1 LRTRSCGGRGGAWY
15 REGVI
20 TVCYEYLQT
29 AHDNAVSDKRPVWV
43 SERGATQGAI
53 ADVFLHEGAHALFEM
68 FRTPLMGREEDAA
81 DMLATFAILNLY
93 GEAAPDMIRGVA
105 YSYLVDAQARTFSDL
120 ATLEAR
126 ALPSRLYGGP
136 HSTPLQRMY
145 SVVCHAAGFQPET
158 YRDLVA
164 MSELPNWRASGCVEE
179 YGQIAHAFRTLLAP
193 HLDPARL
200 GALGPVAAGL
210 AGN

>member
-1 LRTRSCGGRGGAWY
+1 M
-15 REGVI
+15 
-20 TVCYEYLQT
+20 
-29 AHDNAVSDKRPVWV
+29 
-43 SERGATQGAI
+43 QGAI

-158 YRDLVA
+158 YRELVA